1 MSLTSK
7 MDSRL
12 YPGYHKNWD
21 DEKFRQF
28 ILAEL
33 DREFTVLDIGA
44 GAGIVPQMNF
54 KGLARHVCGLDPDM
68 RVGKNLY
75 LDDGRVGFGESIPWP
90 DSTFD
95 LVISDNVLEHLT
107 DPEKVFA
114 EVYRVLKPN
123 GVFLAK
129 TPNKWHYVPLIA
141 RLTPLWFHR
150 KVVSWRGRKGED
162 VFPTQY
168 RANTR
173 GDISLHASRARLN
186 LERIEFIDGRP
197 EYLRFSFPTYIL
209 GFIYER
215 LVNRIDAL
223 RYFRVVLMVKLR
235 KSGMPQNDKESS

>member
-7 MDSRL
+7 MDSRF

-33 DREFTVLDIGA
+33 HSDFSVLDIGA
-44 GAGIVPQMNF
+44 GAGIVSQMSF
-54 KGLARHVCGLDPDM
+54 KGIARHMCGVDPDV
-68 RVGKNLY
+68 RVVQNPY
-75 LDDGRVGFGESIPWP
+75 LDDGRVGVGESIPWP
-90 DSTFD
+90 DNTFD
-95 LVISDNVLEHLT
+95 LAISDNVLEHLT
-107 DPEKVFA
+107 DPEKVLA

-173 GDISLHASRARLN
+173 GDISLHASRAGLY
-186 LERIEFIDGRP
+186 LERIDFIDGRP
-197 EYLRFSFPTYIL
+197 EYLRFSFPTYLL
-209 GFIYER
+209 GYLYER
-215 LVNRIDAL
+215 MVSRINAL
-223 RYFRVVLMVKLR
+223 RHFRVVLIVKLR
-235 KSGMPQNDKESS
+235 KSVIPQDGEGSS